1 MYNKLVRDKIPD
13 IIKENGENPIV
24 KILSDEEYKIE
35 LEKKLQEELDEV
47 LLACGID
54 RIEEL
59 GDMLEVM
66 IALANLDNK
75 DLDAIIKICEEKRKK
90 RGGFKKKIYLCG
102 VK

>member
-1 MYNKLVRDKIPD
+1 MYNKLVRDKIPE
-13 IIKENGENPIV
+13 IIKDNGEDPII
-24 KILSDEEYKIE
+24 KILSDEEYKVE
-35 LEKKLQEELDEV
+35 LEKKLQEELEEV
-47 LLACGID
+47 LSASGLD

-66 IALANLDNK
+66 IALSNLENK
-75 DLDAIIKICEEKRKK
+75 DLSAIIKVCDEKRKK